1 MLDEN
6 PLKLLR
12 VAIDVPLPGLFD
24 YRAPSDFDGDLS
36 SLIGLRVIV
45 PWGSVKRPGIVFEV
59 GTNSAYDL
67 SKIREVLL
75 ILDELPPL
83 PKYWLTLIQFAA
95 DYYHCGVGELAL
107 PVLPKLLRAA
117 PKKRTKTI
125 AQRKTNAVSALG
137 PAHLQSAVKPEL
149 TDQQTR
155 ALKHLL
161 NMKGYRC
168 VLLHGITGSGKTEI
182 YLRWFDQILGQDA
195 AAQVL
200 LLVPEIGLTPQLLS
214 AVQRRF
220 PDQQTAVLHS
230 GLTDAQRAKAWL
242 SVVDGSS
249 KIIVGTR
256 LSALTPM
263 PHLAAVVVDEEHDG
277 SYRQTEG
284 VHYSARDLAI
294 VAAQQRNVPIVLGSA
309 TPSLESWQAAQRG
322 RYGYLSLPQ
331 RATGAG
337 LPDISIVGIRH
348 AALTSGL
355 CAPVLAAIKDTLAKG
370 LQVLIYINRRG
381 YSPVL
386 NCSACGW
393 LSGCES
399 CSANRVLHRQS
410 HTSGSRGWR
419 LICHHCTSERP
430 VPKHCPDCGNVD
442 IGPLGRGTQRIE
454 EELAALFPHS
464 RIGRVDRDVSKKAG
478 AAQAIIAAAHEGV
491 IDLLIGTQILA
502 KGHDFQRLA
511 LVVAVDADQGLF
523 SSDFRA
529 PERLFANL
537 MQVAGRAGRANIQ
550 PILGSGHHSETAQTK
565 ARVLIQ
571 TRYPEHAVFQHLQRH
586 DYDQF
591 AKQQLQ
597 ERDDAALPPFV
608 FHALFKAQGRDG
620 AAVLH
625 WLNHIRDMVS
635 GEIVDAPNFSSVRI
649 YHPVPMPMAKVAN
662 LERAQLLVESAS
674 RKQLHQLLNQSL
686 PILRQL
692 KTPVRW
698 QIEIDPLEI

>member
-1 MLDEN
+1 MLDDT

-12 VAIDVPLPGLFD
+12 IAVDVPLPGLFD
-24 YRAPSDFDGDLS
+24 YRVPSGFTGELT

-45 PWGSVKRPGIVFEV
+45 PWGSVERPGIVFEV
-59 GTNSAYDL
+59 GTNSLFDTD
-67 SKIREVLL
+67 KIREVRQL
-75 ILDELPPL
+75 LDELPAL
-83 PKYWLTLIQFAA
+83 PMYWLTLIQFAA
-95 DYYHCGVGELAL
+95 QYYHCGVGELAL

-117 PKKRTKTI
+117 PTKRTKSI
-125 AQRKTNAVSALG
+125 AQRKSKDLNNIGVGAIQAS
-137 PAHLQSAVKPEL
+137 VKPDL
-149 TDQQTR
+149 TDQQAKVLER
-155 ALKHLL
+155 LISIQ
-161 NMKGYRC
+161 GYRC
-168 VLLHGITGSGKTEI
+168 VLLHGITGSGKTEV
-182 YLRWFDQILGQDA
+182 YLRWFDHILAQNT

-200 LLVPEIGLTPQLLS
+200 LLVPEIGLTPQLLG

-220 PDQQTAVLHS
+220 PNQQTAVLHS
-230 GLTDAQRAKAWL
+230 SLSDAQRTKAWL
-242 SVVDGSS
+242 SVVDGSAR
-249 KIIVGTR
+249 IIVGTR

-263 PHLAAVVVDEEHDG
+263 PNLAAVVVDEEHDS

-322 RYGYLSLPQ
+322 RYAYSSLPE
-331 RATGAG
+331 RATGAA
-337 LPDISIVGIRH
+337 LPDVSIIGIRH
-348 AALTSGL
+348 AALVSGL
-355 CAPVLAAIKDTLAKG
+355 CALVLSAIKDTLDKG

-381 YSPVL
+381 FSPVMS
-386 NCSACGW
+386 CSACGW
-393 LSGCES
+393 LSACEA
-399 CSANRVLHRQS
+399 CSANRVLHRQGP
-410 HTSGSRGWR
+410 HSGSRGWR

-442 IGPLGRGTQRIE
+442 IGALGRGTQRIE
-454 EELAALFPHS
+454 EELANLFPQC

-478 AAQAIIAAAHEGV
+478 AAQAIIAAAHDGT

-537 MQVAGRAGRANIQ
+537 MQVAGRAGRANNKDLPDGVQ
-550 PILGSGHHSETAQTK
+550 ATK

-571 TRYPEHAVFQHLQRH
+571 TRYPEHAVFTHLQRH
-586 DYDQF
+586 DYEQF
-591 AKQQLQ
+591 AKQQLR

-620 AAVLH
+620 AAVLEF
-625 WLNHIRDMVS
+625 LNRVREQISADILEVP
-635 GEIVDAPNFSSVRI
+635 AYAAVRI
-649 YHPVPMPMAKVAN
+649 YHPVPMPMAKIAN
-662 LERAQLLVESAS
+662 LERAQLLVESGS
-674 RKQLHQLLNQSL
+674 RKQLHQLINQCL
-686 PILRQL
+686 PVLRSF
-692 KTPVRW
+692 KTSARW
-698 QIEIDPLEI
+698 QLEIDPLEI